1 MHGKTTHNL
10 NSQILVFDS
19 FLPVGNFRAYDD
31 KHNKSI
37 LTV

>member
-10 NSQILVFDS
+10 YSQILVFDS
-19 FLPVGNFRAYDD
+19 FLPMGNFRAYDD
-31 KHNKSI
+31 KHNKRI